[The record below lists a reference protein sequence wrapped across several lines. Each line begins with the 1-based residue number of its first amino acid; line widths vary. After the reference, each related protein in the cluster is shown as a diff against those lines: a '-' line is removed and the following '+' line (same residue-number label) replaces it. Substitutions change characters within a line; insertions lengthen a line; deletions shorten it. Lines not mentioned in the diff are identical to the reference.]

1 MKKEKVFV
9 VGDIHGQ
16 AKMLEKILK
25 HWNEKEE
32 QLVLLGDLADRGPD
46 SKKAIELAYDLVLSH
61 QAIVLKGNHED
72 LLEKYLKNPEE
83 HHLHY
88 YMNGGE
94 KTLRS
99 LLGAQLELEA
109 PWKNARKVQENYS
122 WLIPF
127 LESLP
132 YYYEWKDYL
141 FVHAGVDLSL
151 ENWKDSTKRDLIWIR
166 EGFFDHENKTDKQII
181 FGHTITPNLHGDL
194 SNFEIWQS
202 GDGLIGIDGGAV
214 YGGKLHALRLSETEI
229 EAEFSV
235 DSKMN

>member
-32 QLVLLGDLADRGPD
+32 QLVLLGDLADRGPY
-46 SKKAIELAYDLVLSH
+46 SKEAIERAYDLVENY

-94 KTLRS
+94 ATLRS
-99 LLGAQLELEA
+99 LLGDQLELKA
-109 PWKNARKVQENYS
+109 PWKNAGKVQKNYP

-127 LESLP
+127 IESLP
-132 YYYEWKDYL
+132 YYYEWEDYL
-141 FVHAGVDLSL
+141 FVHAGVDLAL
-151 ENWKDSTKRDLIWIR
+151 ENWKDSTKRDFIWIR
-166 EGFFDHENKTDKQII
+166 EGFFDRENTTDKQIV
-181 FGHTITPNLHGDL
+181 FGHTVTANLHGNL

-214 YGGKLHALRLSETEI
+214 YDGKLHALRLSELGI

-235 DSKMN
+235 SKETS

>member
-1 MKKEKVFV
+1 MEKERVFV
-9 VGDIHGQ
+9 VGDIHGE
-16 AKMLEKILK
+16 AKMLEKILS

-32 QLVLLGDLADRGPD
+32 QLVLLGDLADRGLY
-46 SKKAIELAYDLVLSH
+46 SKEAIERAYDLAENH

-72 LLEKYLKNPEE
+72 LLEKYLKNPKE

-99 LLGAQLELEA
+99 LLGNQLELEE
-109 PWKNARKVQENYS
+109 PWKNARKVQKNYP
-122 WLIPF
+122 WLVLF

-151 ENWKDSTKRDLIWIR
+151 ENWKNSTKRDLLWIR
-166 EGFFDHENKTDKQII
+166 EGFFDRENTTDKQII
-181 FGHTITPNLHGDL
+181 FGHTVTANLHGDL

-214 YGGKLHALRLSETEI
+214 YGGKLHALRLSELGI

-235 DSKMN
+235 SKEKS

>member
-32 QLVLLGDLADRGPD
+32 QLVLLGDLADRGPY
-46 SKKAIELAYDLVLSH
+46 SKEAIERAYDLVENY

-72 LLEKYLKNPEE
+72 LLEKYLKNPKE

-94 KTLRS
+94 ATLRS
-99 LLGAQLELEA
+99 LLGDQLELKA
-109 PWKNARKVQENYS
+109 PWKNAGKVQKNYP

-127 LESLP
+127 IESLP
-132 YYYEWKDYL
+132 YYYEWEDYL
-141 FVHAGVDLSL
+141 FVHAGVDLAL
-151 ENWKDSTKRDLIWIR
+151 ENWKDSTKRDFIWIR
-166 EGFFDHENKTDKQII
+166 EGFFDRENTTDKQIV
-181 FGHTITPNLHGDL
+181 FGHTVTANLHGNL

-214 YGGKLHALRLSETEI
+214 YDGKLHALRLSELGI

-235 DSKMN
+235 SKETS